1 MEYLEDK
8 DIIELFIARDER
20 AITETIRKYNSRLH
34 GRVMYILNN
43 IEDAEECLQ
52 DTYFTL
58 WEKVAEEKPGHLE
71 DYPSSSDVF
80 SEISS
85 YELEKYIL
93 DFIKMQKNEVQMI
106 IYLDFEKKLSL
117 HEIADVMGETEGAVK
132 MKLYRF
138 RKKLKQYLINEG
150 FV

>member
-1 MEYLEDK
+1 ML
-8 DIIELFIARDER
+8 
-20 AITETIRKYNSRLH
+20 T
-34 GRVMYILNN
+34 
-43 IEDAEECLQ
+43 
-52 DTYFTL
+52 FT
-58 WEKVAEEKPGHLE
+58 
-71 DYPSSSDVF
+71 
-80 SEISS
+80 
-85 YELEKYIL
+85 EKYIL